1 MKVIDG
7 RELDDSRLFI
17 GFMNIKR
24 VLVGSPIA
32 NDQADH
38 ERINKK
44 IALAV
49 FSSDALS
56 STAYAT
62 EEILLV
68 LAVAVAYGQANSFN
82 YVIPISLAIGGLL
95 WIVALSYRQTIH
107 AYPTGG
113 GAYIVAKDNLGT
125 NAGLT
130 AGAAL
135 LVDYVLT
142 VAVSVSAGVAAIT
155 SAAQGTSFEWIN
167 DYTVSM
173 CVGFVILIA
182 LANLRGVRESGVIFA
197 FPTYAF
203 VISFM
208 LMIAYGMY
216 YYFSVGGQI
225 PMPAAGDEIKLAQGY
240 SPQFLSIFLILGAF
254 SNGCTALTGV
264 EAISNGVQA
273 FKKPEAKNA
282 SQTLL
287 AMAALLGVMFL
298 GTSVLAYLYHIHPHE
313 NETVI
318 SQFARII
325 FNGKIGWFYYVI
337 QASTAAIL
345 VLAANTAFA
354 DFPRLSS
361 LIARDRFLPRQ
372 FANRGDRLVFTN
384 GIVILSIAAIILIVA
399 FGGETSRLIPLYAVG
414 VFLSFTLS
422 QLGMVKHWLKE
433 RDLMNDQNAAE
444 IEKTLTPEEEKRLM
458 SDFTLLRA
466 QEKSLQRQAVSDE
479 VSGSKNWFRSML
491 LNGFGAL
498 ATAVVLIVFVAT
510 KFVHGAWLVVIIVP
524 CLVMLF
530 KGVHKH
536 YVNLAEELSFDEIPQ
551 LKPIRHEVIVPV
563 SGIHRGMFGALEY
576 AKSIAPDHVTAVF
589 IDLDGESGEKMRQ
602 TWEAANLGVPLK
614 ILQSP
619 FRSLS
624 RPLIRYIDKVDRR
637 HSEDVVTIVLPEFV
651 PAKWWHQI
659 LHNQSS
665 LILKG
670 KLLFKKNIIVTNVPY
685 HLKK

>member
-1 MKVIDG
+1 MSSF
-7 RELDDSRLFI
+7 LDKA
-17 GFMNIKR
+17 KR
-24 VLVGSPIA
+24 VIVGRAIA

-38 ERINKK
+38 ERLNKK
-44 IALAV
+44 TALAV

-68 LAVAVAYGQANSFN
+68 LAVAVAFGQNNSFN
-82 YVIPISLAIGGLL
+82 YVVPISLAIAALL

-125 NAGLT
+125 TAGLV

-155 SAAQGTSFEWIN
+155 SAAQGTSFEWIGG
-167 DYTVSM
+167 YAVSM

-182 LANLRGVRESGVIFA
+182 FANLRGVRESGVIFA
-197 FPTYAF
+197 FPTYIF
-203 VISFM
+203 VVSFM
-208 LMIAYGMY
+208 LMIAYGLFHY
-216 YYFSVGGQI
+216 LTIGGAV
-225 PMPAAGDEIKLAQGY
+225 PVPSGEEIKLAEGY
-240 SPQFLSIFLILGAF
+240 SPQFLSVFLILGAF

-282 SQTLL
+282 STTLL

-298 GTSVLAYLYHIHPHE
+298 GTSVLAYLYHVHPHTS
-313 NETVI
+313 ETVI
-318 SQFARII
+318 SQFAREI
-325 FNGKIGWFYYVI
+325 FTGNLGWFYYVI

-399 FGGETSRLIPLYAVG
+399 FHGDTSRLIPLYAVG

-422 QLGMVKHWLKE
+422 QLGMVRHWLKE
-433 RDLMNDQNAAE
+433 RDLMNNQNVAE

-458 SDFTLLRA
+458 SDLTLLRA
-466 QEKSLQRQAVSDE
+466 EEKSLQRQAVSDE

-498 ATAVVLIVFVAT
+498 ATAVVLVVFVAT
-510 KFVHGAWLVVIIVP
+510 KFVHGAWLVVIIIP
-524 CLVMLF
+524 CLVMIF

-563 SGIHRGMFGALEY
+563 SGIHRGMFRALEY

-624 RPLIRYIDKVDRR
+624 RPLIKYIDKVDRQ
-637 HSEDVVTIVLPEFV
+637 HSDDLVTVVLPEFV